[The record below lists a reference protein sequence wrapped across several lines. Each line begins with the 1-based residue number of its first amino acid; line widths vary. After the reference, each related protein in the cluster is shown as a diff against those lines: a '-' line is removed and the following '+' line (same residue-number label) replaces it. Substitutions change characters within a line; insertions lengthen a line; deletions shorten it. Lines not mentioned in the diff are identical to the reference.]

1 MGSISGIKVVSF
13 RVLLGDA
20 SRLCPRADG
29 EWHDMLKRCAPV
41 KDGAAMPG
49 EWARL
54 IIKHTQKTTKRN
66 AHFANSV
73 ATKTYL
79 DLALP
84 SYMVYNNNKKKN
96 LH

>member
-1 MGSISGIKVVSF
+1 MQRSGRIGSISGIRAVSF

-41 KDGAAMPG
+41 KEGAAMPG

-54 IIKHTQKTTKRN
+54 IIKHTQQQKTLVLET
-66 AHFANSV
+66 
-73 ATKTYL
+73 
-79 DLALP
+79 
-84 SYMVYNNNKKKN
+84 MVQQLQYAW
-96 LH
+96 L